1 MVQWG
6 NSDDIPFKD
15 FVNVEVQ
22 MINGSEKP
30 TIQVSFLITP
40 ERIILAIL
48 DFNVIKITMNEISDR
63 PRSKSRYIWIH

>member
-30 TIQVSFLITP
+30 TIQFSFLITS

>member
-30 TIQVSFLITP
+30 AIQVSFLITP